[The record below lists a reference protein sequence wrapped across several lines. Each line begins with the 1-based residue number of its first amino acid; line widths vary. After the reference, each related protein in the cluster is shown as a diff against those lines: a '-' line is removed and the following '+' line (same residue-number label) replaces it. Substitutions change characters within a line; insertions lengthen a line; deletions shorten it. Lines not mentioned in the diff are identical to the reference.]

1 MIKILI
7 NLLFQLAAASF
18 LIILFFYLS
27 SLQGPLVT
35 KSSGKWTVTQ
45 VVDYFHLLPYA
56 GIMSDWLSRCVAFL
70 IIPSFWEIKLKI
82 HLH

>member
-7 NLLFQLAAASF
+7 NLLFQFTASF
-18 LIILFFYLS
+18 LMILFFNLS

-56 GIMSDWLSRCVAFL
+56 GIISDWLSRCVDFL
-70 IIPSFWEIKLKI
+70 IFPIFEI
-82 HLH
+82 